1 MRRAG
6 KVFEQEQLSLV
17 DEYYISKADSI
28 VKEYT
33 NNIFL
38 LLS

>member
-17 DEYYISKADSI
+17 DEYCISKADSI

-33 NNIFL
+33 
-38 LLS
+38 S